1 MKKILLI
8 VLLNIFL
15 IALIYSTYIKSRRT
29 TTEIP
34 KGTSVV
40 SEDNATPDDR
50 ILYGREYASVDVEIY
65 IEDGLDEEYVKE
77 VQETVALFPAG
88 VAASLPKNNIQIII
102 VSDFSGIEKA
112 DNKIYIKAESIEIV
126 RYELIRHLCNYTDKV
141 YEISESEEFKKLTED
156 KFEKVMTMY
165 VTDKRSLQIENKE
178 ICEYLDNLFKDR
190 ERIDKILNNR

>member
-34 KGTSVV
+34 KGASVV

-88 VAASLPKNNIQIII
+88 VAASLPKNNMQIIL

-112 DNKIYIKAESIEIV
+112 DNKIFIKAESRETV
-126 RYELIRHLCNYTDKV
+126 RYELIKQLCSYTDKV
-141 YEISESEEFKKLTED
+141 YEISELEVFKQLTED
-156 KFEKVMTMY
+156 KFENVMTMY
-165 VTDKRSLQIENKE
+165 VTDKRSLQNENKE
-178 ICEYLDNLFKDR
+178 LCEYLDTLFKDR
-190 ERIDKILNNR
+190 ERIDEILNCQ

>member
-1 MKKILLI
+1 M
-8 VLLNIFL
+8 
-15 IALIYSTYIKSRRT
+15 
-29 TTEIP
+29 
-34 KGTSVV
+34 
-40 SEDNATPDDR
+40 
-50 ILYGREYASVDVEIY
+50 
-65 IEDGLDEEYVKE
+65 
-77 VQETVALFPAG
+77 
-88 VAASLPKNNIQIII
+88 
-102 VSDFSGIEKA
+102 SDFSGIEKA

-190 ERIDKILNNR
+190 ERIDEILNNR

>member
-34 KGTSVV
+34 KGASVV

-65 IEDGLDEEYVKE
+65 IEDGLDEEYVKG

-88 VAASLPKNNIQIII
+88 VAASLPKNNMQIIL
-102 VSDFSGIEKA
+102 VSDFSGIEKS
-112 DNKIYIKAESIEIV
+112 DNKIFIKAESRETV
-126 RYELIRHLCNYTDKV
+126 RYELIKQLCSYTDKV
-141 YEISESEEFKKLTED
+141 YEISESEVFKQLTED
-156 KFEKVMTMY
+156 KFENVMTMY
-165 VTDKRSLQIENKE
+165 VTDKRSLQNENKE
-178 ICEYLDNLFKDR
+178 LCEYLDTLFKDR
-190 ERIDKILNNR
+190 ERIDEILNS

>member
-34 KGTSVV
+34 KGASVV

-88 VAASLPKNNIQIII
+88 VAASLPKNNMQIIL
-102 VSDFSGIEKA
+102 VSDFGDIEKA
-112 DNKIYIKAESIEIV
+112 DNKIFIKAESIETV
-126 RYELIRHLCNYTDKV
+126 RKELIKQLCCYTDKI
-141 YEISESEEFKKLTED
+141 YEISESEVYKQLTDD
-156 KFEKVMTMY
+156 KFENVMTMY
-165 VTDKRSLQIENKE
+165 VTDKRSLQNENRE
-178 ICEYLDNLFKDR
+178 LCEYLDTLFKDK
-190 ERIDKILNNR
+190 ERIDEILNSQ

>member
-15 IALIYSTYIKSRRT
+15 IALIYSTYINSRRT

-34 KGTSVV
+34 KGASVV

-88 VAASLPKNNIQIII
+88 VAASLPKNNMQIIL

-112 DNKIYIKAESIEIV
+112 DNKIFIKAESRETV
-126 RYELIRHLCNYTDKV
+126 RYELIKQLCSYTDKV
-141 YEISESEEFKKLTED
+141 YEISESEVFKQLTED
-156 KFEKVMTMY
+156 KFENVMTMY
-165 VTDKRSLQIENKE
+165 VTDKRSLQNENKE
-178 ICEYLDNLFKDR
+178 LCEYLDTLFKDR
-190 ERIDKILNNR
+190 ERIDEILNS

>member
-165 VTDKRSLQIENKE
+165 VTDKRSLQIENME

-190 ERIDKILNNR
+190 ERIDEILNNR

>member
-34 KGTSVV
+34 KGASVV

-88 VAASLPKNNIQIII
+88 VAASLPKNNMQIIL

-112 DNKIYIKAESIEIV
+112 DNKIFIKAESRETV
-126 RYELIRHLCNYTDKV
+126 RYELIKQLCSYTDKV
-141 YEISESEEFKKLTED
+141 YEISESEVFKQLTED
-156 KFEKVMTMY
+156 KFENVMTMY
-165 VTDKRSLQIENKE
+165 VTDKRSLQNENKE
-178 ICEYLDNLFKDR
+178 LCEYLDTLFKDR
-190 ERIDKILNNR
+190 ERIDEILNS

>member
-165 VTDKRSLQIENKE
+165 VTDKRLLQIENKE

-190 ERIDKILNNR
+190 ERIDEILNNR

>member
-29 TTEIP
+29 TTETP

>member
-190 ERIDKILNNR
+190 ERIDEILNNR

>member
-15 IALIYSTYIKSRRT
+15 IAIIYSTYIKSRRT

-34 KGTSVV
+34 KGASVV

-88 VAASLPKNNIQIII
+88 VAASLPKNNMQIIL

-112 DNKIYIKAESIEIV
+112 DNKIYIKAESTETV
-126 RYELIRHLCNYTDKV
+126 RKELIKQLCSYTDKV
-141 YEISESEEFKKLTED
+141 YEISELEVFKQLTDD
-156 KFEKVMTMY
+156 KFENVMTMY
-165 VTDKRSLQIENKE
+165 VTDKRSLQNENRE
-178 ICEYLDNLFKDR
+178 LCEYLDNLFKDR
-190 ERIDKILNNR
+190 KRIDEILNSQ

>member
-34 KGTSVV
+34 KGASVV

-88 VAASLPKNNIQIII
+88 VAASLPKNNMQIIL
-102 VSDFSGIEKA
+102 VSDFSGIGKA
-112 DNKIYIKAESIEIV
+112 DNKIFIKAESTETV
-126 RYELIRHLCNYTDKV
+126 RKELIKQLCSYTDKV
-141 YEISESEEFKKLTED
+141 YEISELEVFKQLTED
-156 KFEKVMTMY
+156 KFENVMTMY
-165 VTDKRSLQIENKE
+165 VTDKRSLQDENRE
-178 ICEYLDNLFKDR
+178 LCEYLDNLFKDR
-190 ERIDKILNNR
+190 KRIDEILNSQ

>member
-34 KGTSVV
+34 KGASVV

-88 VAASLPKNNIQIII
+88 VAASLPKNNMQIIL

-112 DNKIYIKAESIEIV
+112 DNKIFIKAESRETV
-126 RYELIRHLCNYTDKV
+126 RYELIKQLCSYTDKV
-141 YEISESEEFKKLTED
+141 YEISELEVFKQLTED
-156 KFEKVMTMY
+156 KFENVMTMY
-165 VTDKRSLQIENKE
+165 VTDKRSLQNENKE
-178 ICEYLDNLFKDR
+178 LCEYLDTLFKDK
-190 ERIDKILNNR
+190 ERIDEILNSQ

>member
-34 KGTSVV
+34 KGASVV

-88 VAASLPKNNIQIII
+88 VAASLPKNNMQIIL

-112 DNKIYIKAESIEIV
+112 DNKIFIKAESRETV
-126 RYELIRHLCNYTDKV
+126 RYELIKQLCSYTDKI
-141 YEISESEEFKKLTED
+141 YEISESEVYKQLTDD
-156 KFEKVMTMY
+156 KFENVMTMY
-165 VTDKRSLQIENKE
+165 VTDKRSLQNENRE
-178 ICEYLDNLFKDR
+178 LCEYLDTLFKDR
-190 ERIDKILNNR
+190 ERIDEILNSQ

>member
-34 KGTSVV
+34 KGASVV

-88 VAASLPKNNIQIII
+88 VAASLPKNNMQIIL

-112 DNKIYIKAESIEIV
+112 DNKIFIKAESRETV
-126 RYELIRHLCNYTDKV
+126 RYELIKQLCSYTDKV
-141 YEISESEEFKKLTED
+141 YEISELEVFKQLTED
-156 KFEKVMTMY
+156 KFENVMTMY
-165 VTDKRSLQIENKE
+165 VTDKRSLQNENKE
-178 ICEYLDNLFKDR
+178 LCEYLDTLFKDR
-190 ERIDKILNNR
+190 ERIDEILNSQ